1 MKDYL
6 RESSPYDGKF
16 NFDIQNTQST
26 NVGYIASQQTFEVII
41 QRILDNINID
51 IDKREG
57 SFLFNQCGPIA
68 VELAKAYIQMG
79 GLLNL
84 GFIQTNFDDFL
95 DRRVN
100 EFGVYRKEGAKA
112 TGEIMVTGQD
122 GATINNGSIIKAN
135 DLHYVVLNDVL
146 LPTDNIA
153 YIEAL
158 EVGYKYNLIANT
170 EFELVE
176 KNNKITRLYNETDFK
191 NGVDIETD
199 EDLRKRFVKVVNNP
213 STSGNKA
220 HYEEWALEVQ
230 GVGSARVYPLWNG
243 NGTVKVMITGNDNK
257 PVSEEIIES
266 TKLHIEE
273 NMPIGCK
280 LSVTTPTNLNVVV
293 KASVELKEGHE
304 LGEIKEE
311 FETKL
316 NEYLKE
322 VTGELVY
329 AKVYGILVNLLGVG
343 DIQSLTVNDNTIN
356 ISIAEDKLINISS
369 VELSEVE

>member
-1 MKDYL
+1 M
-6 RESSPYDGKF
+6 F
-16 NFDIQNTQST
+16 
-26 NVGYIASQQTFEVII
+26 SQQTYEVVI

-57 SFLFNQCGPIA
+57 SFMSNMVSPIA

-95 DRRVN
+95 DRRVG

-112 TGEIMVTGQD
+112 TGEIIVTGQD

-153 YIEAL
+153 YVEAL

-170 EFELVE
+170 EFELAE
-176 KNNKITRLYNETDFK
+176 KNNKITRLHNETDFE
-191 NGVDIETD
+191 NGVDVETD

-220 HYEEWALEVQ
+220 HYEEWALEVL
-230 GVGSARVYPLWNG
+230 GVGNARVYPLWDG

-257 PVSEEIIES
+257 PVSEDIIQN

-280 LSVTTPTNLNVVV
+280 LTITTPTLLDVIV
-293 KASVELKEGHE
+293 KATVELKEGYE
-304 LGEIKEE
+304 VEEVKKE

-322 VTGELVY
+322 VKDELVY
-329 AKVYGILVNLLGVG
+329 AKVYGILVNLTGVG
-343 DIQSLTVNDNTIN
+343 DIQSLTLNDNTIN
-356 ISIAEDKLINISS
+356 ISIAEDKIINISD
-369 VELSEVE
+369 VQLNEVI